1 MKSVLLSFILFLS
14 FSLKAQENI
23 TLYNPDADARKD
35 LETAIQKAQDQH
47 KHVLIQVGGN
57 WCPWCV
63 RLHGVFVSEVKI
75 DSILKSD
82 YVFIL
87 INYSKENKNEVILAD
102 LGFPQ
107 RFGFPVLLVLDQ
119 EGNRLHTQNT
129 AYLEKDKGY
138 DTDKIIGFLLDWN
151 EKALDPKSYVK

>member
-1 MKSVLLSFILFLS
+1 MKSILLFFTLFLS
-14 FSLKAQENI
+14 FSLKAQEKI
-23 TLYNPDADARKD
+23 TLYNPEADAHKD
-35 LETAIQKAQDQH
+35 LETAIQKARDQH
-47 KHVLIQVGGN
+47 KHILMQVGGN

-63 RLHGVFVSEVKI
+63 RLHGVFESEAKI

-87 INYSKENKNEVILAD
+87 INYSKENKNEAVLAD
-102 LGFPQ
+102 LGYPQ
-107 RFGFPVLLVLDQ
+107 RFGFPVLLILDQ
-119 EGNRLHTQNT
+119 NGQRLHTQNT

-151 EKALDPKSYVK
+151 EKALDPKTYIK

>member
-1 MKSVLLSFILFLS
+1 MKSILLLFILFLS
-14 FSLKAQENI
+14 LSLKAQEKI
-23 TLYNPDADARKD
+23 ALYSPDADARKD
-35 LETAIQKAQDQH
+35 LEMAIQNARDQH

-63 RLHGVFVSEVKI
+63 RLHDVFESEAKI

-82 YVFIL
+82 YVFLL
-87 INYSKENKNEVILAD
+87 INYSKENKNEVLLAD

-119 EGNRLHTQNT
+119 EGHRMHTQNT

-138 DTDKIIGFLLDWN
+138 DKDKIIGFLLDWN